1 MHLKN
6 PLKRSLEDLRKSKY
20 SLTRWES
27 INIRISFIGFFTK
40 KKLAAIEKKLSIL
53 YKTPIVI
60 VAFSNNSLVYKGITI
75 SQRGAETVVC
85 IIFTKSIIINS
96 NEKPE
101 KDVFITLFVTVL
113 EGAKVFSSIDI
124 VQERINEKILNNP
137 IIIKTILF

>member
-1 MHLKN
+1 MSS
-6 PLKRSLEDLRKSKY
+6 PP
-20 SLTRWES
+20 
-27 INIRISFIGFFTK
+27 
-40 KKLAAIEKKLSIL
+40 IEKKLSIL

-137 IIIKTILF
+137 IIIKTILFE